1 MLPSGVPPLS
11 QPSRQPSEAA
21 YGRSGRPREVGA
33 IRRCVLTSDGIA
45 ACPHP
50 LVRREHA
57 PGPCHGTAA
66 ASGRYTPTDPSHQIS
81 PPRHVSVCHEKRH
94 RDHERERLR
103 SVRRNKCYT
112 HCACWGRYTVSF
124 GFQQPNG
131 PSRAHWHTERS
142 DAGARPQSRERGY
155 QRPRV
160 RRRKARLITRTL
172 CLDRRARTVQSL
184 LQVALSNR
192 RIFTHTH
199 PSCLKGG
206 GRLFQRHAVMS
217 RVLQL
222 IHSAPQ
228 LSALS
233 PLQPACLWR
242 VDLRCV
248 AVLPP

>member
-1 MLPSGVPPLS
+1 M
-11 QPSRQPSEAA
+11 R
-21 YGRSGRPREVGA
+21 GRAHTFTLCFAPTPCYDTLRFLLHAKQTEKGHRRGA
-33 IRRCVLTSDGIA
+33 
-45 ACPHP
+45 
-50 LVRREHA
+50 
-57 PGPCHGTAA
+57 
-66 ASGRYTPTDPSHQIS
+66 
-81 PPRHVSVCHEKRH
+81 
-94 RDHERERLR
+94 
-103 SVRRNKCYT
+103 
-112 HCACWGRYTVSF
+112 
-124 GFQQPNG
+124 QQPNG